1 MMKLKRVDEP
11 VPSPGGKWVVFSA
24 TDVDLEANTKISHLW
39 IVPAGGGES
48 RRLNETPNHEE
59 RPRFSPD
66 GKRLIWTSK
75 ATDPTQIWMCDFD
88 SEAGRLTG
96 TPHQVTNISTG
107 ADGAIWSPDGKNI
120 VFVSEVYPD
129 CRDDACNKQRDE
141 ELKKSKVKAK
151 IFTKL
156 FYRHW
161 NAFTEFKRSHLFV
174 ISADANLTG
183 LTSQV
188 SGASS
193 VEAGVAPA
201 TSSVGRDSVEPT
213 PSPTNAA
220 APQSA
225 AVPKNEPRDLT
236 PGDHDV
242 PPFHLGGQD
251 MYAISPEGK
260 ELAYTS
266 NIDEV
271 EATSTNSEIFTVPIT
286 VGDAVSIPR
295 PSVGRDSVEP
305 KTSGEAAPQSVA
317 LLKNQPRKI
326 STSPGADTTPL
337 YSPDGKYLAWR
348 SQARA
353 GFESDKWRLLVQDR
367 QSGKAR
373 DLTEKF
379 DRSVGSFAWWVDSGP
394 ILFTAEDHGESPI
407 YAASLAGA
415 IPHQV
420 VQLHADDL
428 MPSKDGKTVFFSRMS
443 IAAPNEV
450 ARIELEEYD
459 NASGHGQ
466 DVVHAKPVTHMNDAL
481 LSQIDMQPLES
492 FTFKGANDEE
502 VQGFMVKPPG
512 FDPSKKYPL
521 KFLLH
526 GGPQGAWGDNW
537 TYRWNAELFAANGYV
552 AVMINFHGSTG
563 YGQKFTDSISGDWGG
578 KPYVD
583 LMKGLDYVEKTFPFI
598 DKNREA
604 ALGAS
609 YGGYMANWL
618 LGHTNRF
625 KCFVSHD
632 GMFNAEAAFG
642 TTEELWFPNWDFKG
656 PPWKQRELYRKFSPH
671 EYAANFKTPT
681 LVVHGQLDYRLDVSN
696 GFDLFT
702 TLQTLKVP
710 SKMLYFPDEGHWV
723 LKPQNS
729 RLWYKTV
736 NDWVDQWCGGK

>member
-1 MMKLKRVDEP
+1 MKFRFFIPFFVFASLCSSLLAQSSKHPFTFEDMMKLKRVDEP
-11 VPSPGGKWVVFSA
+11 VPSPDGKWVLFSA

-39 IVPAGGGES
+39 IVPASGGES
-48 RRLNETPNHEE
+48 KRLNETPNHEE

-66 GKRLIWTSK
+66 GKKLIWTSK
-75 ATDPTQIWMCDFD
+75 ATDPTQIWMCDFN
-88 SEAGRLTG
+88 SGSG
-96 TPHQVTNISTG
+96 TLVGKPHQVTDISTG
-107 ADGAIWSPDGKNI
+107 ADGGIWSPDGKNI

-129 CRDDACNKQRDE
+129 CKDDACNKQRDE

-161 NAFTEFKRSHLFV
+161 NAFTEFKRSHSFV
-174 ISADANLTG
+174 VSADAVATG
-183 LTSQV
+183 LWPVLGETPQQ
-188 SGASS
+188 
-193 VEAGVAPA
+193 EE
-201 TSSVGRDSVEPT
+201 RPT
-213 PSPTNAA
+213 GPRL
-220 APQSA
+220 Q
-225 AVPKNEPRDLT
+225 PKDLT

-251 MYAISPEGK
+251 MYAISPDGQ

-271 EATSTNSEIFTVPIT
+271 QATSTNNEIFVVPMAGGT
-286 VGDAVSIPR
+286 
-295 PSVGRDSVEP
+295 P
-305 KTSGEAAPQSVA
+305 KKV
-317 LLKNQPRKI
+317 
-326 STSPGADTTPL
+326 STSPGADETPL

-353 GFESDKWRLLVQDR
+353 GFEADKWRLIVQDR
-367 QSGKAR
+367 QSGEIHDA
-373 DLTEKF
+373 TEKF
-379 DRSVGSFAWWVDSGP
+379 DRSVGSFAWDVDG
-394 ILFTAEDHGESPI
+394 LLFFTAEWHGEASI
-407 YAASLAGA
+407 YVTLPREMKALRGKVPFEFISIKA
-415 IPHQV
+415 
-420 VQLHADDL
+420 HADDL
-428 MPSKDGKTVFFSRMS
+428 VATKEKLFFSRMS
-443 IAAPNEV
+443 IKTPNEIGSANLPQAEGMIV
-450 ARIELEEYD
+450 TKGPGEPSPYD
-459 NASGHGQ
+459 
-466 DVVHAKPVTHMNDAL
+466 AKPVTHMNDAL

-502 VQGFMVKPPG
+502 VQGFMIKPPG
-512 FDPSKKYPL
+512 FDPKRKYPL

-526 GGPQGAWGDNW
+526 GGPQGAWGNEW
-537 TYRWNAELFAANGYV
+537 TYRWNAELFAATGNYV
-552 AVMINFHGSTG
+552 VVMINFHGSTG

-583 LMKGLDYVEKTFPFI
+583 LMKGLDYVEKTYPFI

-625 KCFVSHD
+625 KCIVSHD

-642 TTEELWFPNWDFKG
+642 TTEELWFPNWEFKG
-656 PPWKQRELYRKFSPH
+656 PPWTQRELYREWSPH
-671 EYAANFKTPT
+671 EYAKNFKTPT

-736 NDWVDQWCGGK
+736 NDWVDQWCGKK